1 MQSPSAAGP
10 HKADERVHALFQLG
24 FHGDGLSGWQEQSPS
39 SGDSTVQAIFRR
51 ALLDVLGPARVSGEA
66 PVCRAASRL
75 DAGSVVRV
83 KTYSYYLRVG
93 RHASAQTAAV
103 GSGAFFCRAA
113 AAPPVT
119 GAGRPAGAGRRRQ
132 MSLRRIDGKVCI
144 VVHLLDNSSRQLLVE
159 DASTVHDVL
168 TDLAVKQNIK
178 PFPGMNNVFGLCEA
192 RDGVNMGMCLPIGT
206 PIVPIVSSWLAN
218 KVSDTAKF
226 VFKIRLFANV
236 VRAPEDKSLCYM
248 SFIQGVYEVITGIL
262 PVTADEAISLAALQM
277 QVKFGNSKPTVHTK
291 GFLSRSGQLKGMV
304 PAPLL
309 LRRAMSAWDEDI
321 LARHRLLNA
330 DARANPMR
338 LYCRMLLSRDFYG
351 AEYFSAGQSFSSA
364 MPESVVLAVG
374 LSGVHVL
381 TLEDKRIL
389 DHYSFA
395 EINRW
400 GFTSDPT
407 FYVDLKA
414 QMSRPDAQS
423 TIKPTAE
430 AGNRFTFTTKHG
442 RDASDLLTAYATRI
456 LEEINARRDAGGA
469 AAAAASSGA
478 AGGAGAAGS
487 GRAAAAAIAPDEA
500 ATRIQAM
507 VRGARVREDLQ
518 REAAAVRIQ
527 ALMRGNL
534 ARMEFDRMLEEAE
547 AEFDE

>member
-1 MQSPSAAGP
+1 MLALGSFSAALKRRGR
-10 HKADERVHALFQLG
+10 DSALCWPL
-24 FHGDGLSGWQEQSPS
+24 
-39 SGDSTVQAIFRR
+39 
-51 ALLDVLGPARVSGEA
+51 
-66 PVCRAASRL
+66 ASRK
-75 DAGSVVRV
+75 AE
-83 KTYSYYLRVG
+83 
-93 RHASAQTAAV
+93 
-103 GSGAFFCRAA
+103 
-113 AAPPVT
+113 
-119 GAGRPAGAGRRRQ
+119 PAGPWDGGRAP
-132 MSLRRIDGKVCI
+132 LC
-144 VVHLLDNSSRQLLVE
+144 RQLRPLQHLTWAFVSLP
-159 DASTVHDVL
+159 APGPQDVL